1 MRSALL
7 PAIFAAAALVGTV
20 VSTAHAD
27 NDYDVSV
34 GGGKVTVTAHTGWHI
49 NQEFPWKLTVG
60 DQKLDKS
67 HFTLAKTTATL
78 DGAPKGSGMLRGA
91 ICSDSKCVPFHT
103 NVVIK

>member
-1 MRSALL
+1 MQRALL
-7 PAIFAAAALVGTV
+7 PAVFAAAALVGTV

-27 NDYDVSV
+27 DNYDLAI
-34 GGGKVTVTAHTGWHI
+34 GGGKVTVTAHAGWHI

-78 DGAPKGSGMLRGA
+78 TGAPKGAGQLRGA
-91 ICSDSKCVPFHT
+91 ICSDTTCVPFKAD
-103 NVVIK
+103 VEIK